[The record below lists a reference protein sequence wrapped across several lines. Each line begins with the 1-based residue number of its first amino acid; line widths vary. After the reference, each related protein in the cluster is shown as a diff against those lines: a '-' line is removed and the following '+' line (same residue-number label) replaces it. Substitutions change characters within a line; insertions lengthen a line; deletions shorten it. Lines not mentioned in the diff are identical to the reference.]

1 MELII
6 KVKAL
11 YAMIKLENILAL
23 EMITEY
29 IVFD

>member
-29 IVFD
+29 IVFE